1 MNPSTYHGTKATH
14 AGRLLFFAPMTAITL
29 EGITKRFGRTT
40 AVDQVDLEIGDGQL
54 FFLLG
59 PSGCGKTTLLRMIA
73 GFIRPNDGRIRF
85 GDRVVTD
92 LPPNRRN
99 TGMVFQS
106 YALWPHMTVAENVA
120 YGLHVRKVRGAERR
134 TRCEAALRAVQMQ
147 AYARRKPNEL
157 SGGQQQRV
165 ALARAL
171 VIEPT
176 VLLLDEPLSNLD
188 AKLRLEMRSEI
199 KRICA
204 ESRITT
210 VYVTHDQ
217 KEALSMADTIAV
229 IRDGKVMQVGTP
241 HALYDRPQCRFVAD
255 FLGETNFLAAQVTG
269 VSDAGVQLETSAGT
283 LVSSGGLAES
293 PRGGNVT
300 CSIRPESWRLVEQRA
315 AVNGVSGTR
324 LQTIYLGELAQHL
337 IDLGEGTTVK
347 VLELSPRGTTKV
359 GDTVHLAVDPDQVV
373 MLTD

>member
-1 MNPSTYHGTKATH
+1 
-14 AGRLLFFAPMTAITL
+14 MTAITL
-29 EGITKRFGRTT
+29 RGVTKRFGRTT
-40 AVDQVDLEIGDGQL
+40 AVDAVDLAVQSGEL

-73 GFIRPNDGRIRF
+73 GFLEPTAGSVRF
-85 GDRVVTD
+85 GDRDVTTV
-92 LPPNRRN
+92 PPNKRN

-106 YALWPHMTVAENVA
+106 YALWPHMTVQENVA
-120 YGLHVRKVRGAERR
+120 YGLNVRKVGAADRQR
-134 TRCEAALRAVQMQ
+134 QVTAALEAVQMQ
-147 AYARRKPNEL
+147 PYARRKPNEL

-199 KRICA
+199 KRICSEA
-204 ESRITT
+204 RITT

-229 IRDGKVMQVGTP
+229 LCDGKVMQTGG
-241 HALYDRPQCRFVAD
+241 ARQLYDRPANRFVAD
-255 FLGETNFLAAQVTG
+255 FLGETNFLTAVVRGA
-269 VSDAGVQLETSAGT
+269 SDDGVQLETPAGS
-283 LVSSGGLAES
+283 LVSAAGLAET

-300 CSIRPESWRLVEQRA
+300 CSIRPEAIHLNSNGTDANRLEGRVVES
-315 AVNGVSGTR
+315 V
-324 LQTIYLGELAQHL
+324 YLGEVAQHRVEVSGGTIL
-337 IDLGEGTTVK
+337 KILEINPAARGE
-347 VLELSPRGTTKV
+347 V
-359 GDTVHLAVDPDQVV
+359 GDRATLSVHPDQVV
-373 MLTD
+373 ILPD